1 MRPLYAA
8 TSEGHF
14 VDRTIGKLTD
24 LEKGTQV
31 ANAVATGIEYLVLA
45 AVFVVPILMLLG
57 GLRSRKAVNIL
68 GGVAATAGVVWYRS
82 IGDWDQRQNSILDKW
97 QIPVGDWVE
106 QITVW
111 VDLNMKET
119 LDVIKWPFHTM
130 LKIVVDDWLLGLS
143 WLTVCVAV
151 LIAGWAFRG
160 LKVGIG
166 SFLGLTICGLLGE
179 EYWKETARTIGFIAV
194 AVILC
199 VMIGIPV
206 GVACGRMDGVWRVVR
221 PILDAMQVVHSFVYM
236 LPFVFF
242 FGVGF
247 VSATMVT
254 MVFALPPLIRLTNLG
269 IRQVPE
275 DVVEAAR
282 AYGASERRVL
292 TDVQLPLARA
302 ALMTGINQTLLL
314 AISML
319 GIAAIMGAG
328 GLGRLL
334 YRAIANQDIALAGSG
349 GLAFF
354 IVAVVLDRLTQP
366 DDADRGGLFSR
377 ISGAWKNTRTP
388 ELLLQ
393 KAEEPADLGTDTND
407 GGLVAAMYEPLGNRE
422 RTAVGGAALG
432 SIIALVGIFLPWNSG
447 AGHISA
453 YARYADESL
462 TNQSFNGLAASG
474 GSWFGVIIL
483 LFVIALAASLYASV
497 FTPGQ
502 KSRWLG
508 PDGATIFSVAAL
520 VVAICAILADPPI
533 AASEFSR
540 SSGVYVTLIGC
551 ILMAA
556 SSVLWVWNAPMGARR
571 PLASGIRW
579 GRLFGV
585 AFSGLLIVI
594 AGYSGWTFDT
604 RADSVIGPELQVQL
618 DDIVMQAEAAEASGD
633 LALAGSLA
641 AEFTALIAYAQRTG
655 DVIHDGFNDEGA
667 GLGWV
672 ALAIGLL
679 TLLVAVPAS
688 GLISTD
694 ERFLYQWCSI
704 VCGLGLGLLVLGI
717 AWVATIA
724 RVAETNLVSG
734 VGALFMM
741 IAGVTSAASV
751 RGTLS
756 EFDRKQVYTEI
767 SS

>member
-1 MRPLYAA
+1 MNLYAKS
-8 TSEGHF
+8 TGHF
-14 VDRTIGKLTD
+14 VDRAVGKVTD
-24 LEKGTQV
+24 LETGDKV
-31 ANAVATGIEYLVLA
+31 ADAVASALEFVALIGVFAIPILFLLGSARRRRIAA
-45 AVFVVPILMLLG
+45 AVGGGAALLG
-57 GLRSRKAVNIL
+57 VL
-68 GGVAATAGVVWYRS
+68 WYRS
-82 IGDWDQRQNSILDKW
+82 IGDWDQRQNTVLDKW

-119 LDVIKWPFHTM
+119 LAVIKWPFQTM
-130 LKIVVDDWLLGLS
+130 LEVVVDDWLLGLS
-143 WLTVCVAV
+143 WMTVCLAA

-160 LKVGIG
+160 LQVGIG

-199 VMIGIPV
+199 VIIGIPT

-221 PILDAMQVVHSFVYM
+221 PLLDAMQVVHSFVYM

-334 YRAIANQDIALAGSG
+334 YRSIANQDIALAGSG

-366 DDADRGGLFSR
+366 DDSDKAGLFSR
-377 ISGAWKNTRTP
+377 ITAAWKNTRTP
-388 ELLLQ
+388 EELLPANTEEVSASSKSEQ
-393 KAEEPADLGTDTND
+393 AAEEAQFEPVRNKERLAMLGASA
-407 GGLVAAMYEPLGNRE
+407 GAVIAAIGLL
-422 RTAVGGAALG
+422 
-432 SIIALVGIFLPWNSG
+432 LPWNSG
-447 AGHISA
+447 TGHVSA
-453 YARYADESL
+453 YGRFADNDL
-462 TNQSFNGLAASG
+462 AGQSFNGLAASG
-474 GSWFGVIIL
+474 GSWFGIIIL
-483 LFVIALAASLYASV
+483 LCVLAVGGALYSTAWFA
-497 FTPGQ
+497 GQ
-502 KSRWLG
+502 RNRWLG
-508 PDGATIFSVAAL
+508 PDGATIFSVAGVVTAL
-520 VVAICAILADPPI
+520 SATLANAPDS
-533 AASEFSR
+533 ASGFQR
-540 SSGVYVTLIGC
+540 SSGVYVALVGCLI
-551 ILMAA
+551 MAA
-556 SSVLWVWNAPMGARR
+556 ASVTWVWNAPMGARR
-571 PLASGIRW
+571 PLSSGVNW
-579 GRLFGV
+579 GRMFG
-585 AFSGLLIVI
+585 ASFALLLIVMS
-594 AGYSGWTFDT
+594 GFSGWTFDT
-604 RADSVIGPELQVQL
+604 RADSVIGPELQIEL
-618 DDIVMQAEAAEASGD
+618 DAITEQSRIAEEAGD
-633 LALAGSLA
+633 LAKVGSLA
-641 AEFTALIAYAQRTG
+641 AEFTALISYAQRTG
-655 DVIHDGFNDEGA
+655 DVIYDGYTDEGA
-667 GLGWV
+667 GLGWL
-672 ALAIGLL
+672 ALFLGLL
-679 TLLVAVPAS
+679 ALLVAIPAS
-688 GLISTD
+688 GFFSQEEL
-694 ERFLYQWCSI
+694 FLYKWCSV
-704 VCGLGLGLLVLGI
+704 VCGLGLGLLLISV
-717 AWVATIA
+717 AWIGSIS

-734 VGALFMM
+734 VGAVFLLF
-741 IAGVTSAASV
+741 AGVTTAASA

-756 EFDRKQVYTEI
+756 EFDRKQVYT
-767 SS
+767 

>member
-1 MRPLYAA
+1 MKPLYAA

-14 VDRTIGKLTD
+14 VDRTVGKLTD

-31 ANAVATGIEYLVLA
+31 VDAVASGIEYLVLA

-57 GLRSRKAVNIL
+57 GLRSRKAASIL
-68 GGVAATAGVVWYRS
+68 GGVAAMAGVVWYRS

-119 LDVIKWPFHTM
+119 LDVIKWPFYTM
-130 LKIVVDDWLLGLS
+130 LKVVVDEWLLGLS
-143 WLTVCVAV
+143 WLTVCLAV

-179 EYWKETARTIGFIAV
+179 EYWKETARTLGFIAV

-206 GVACGRMDGVWRVVR
+206 GVACGRVDGVWRIVR

-366 DDADRGGLFSR
+366 DDADRGGLFGR
-377 ISGAWKNTRTP
+377 ISSAWKNTKTP

-393 KAEEPADLGTDTND
+393 KAEEPADPGSDTND
-407 GGLVAAMYEPLGNRE
+407 GDLVVAMYEPLGNRE

-432 SIIALVGIFLPWNSG
+432 SVIALVGIFLPWNSG

-474 GSWFGVIIL
+474 GSWFGVMIL

-520 VVAICAILADPPI
+520 VTAICAILADAPSV
-533 AASEFSR
+533 ASEFSR

-551 ILMAA
+551 MLMAA
-556 SSVLWVWNAPMGARR
+556 ASVLWVWNAPMAARR

-585 AFSGLLIVI
+585 AVSGLLIVI

-618 DDIVMQAEAAEASGD
+618 DDIVMQAEAAEAAGD
-633 LALAGSLA
+633 LQLAGSLA

-655 DVIHDGFNDEGA
+655 DVIHDGFEDEGA

-672 ALAIGLL
+672 ALAIGFV

-688 GLISTD
+688 GLISRD
-694 ERFLYQWCSI
+694 EKFLYQWCSI
-704 VCGLGLGLLVLGI
+704 VCGLGLGVLVLGI
-717 AWVATIA
+717 AWVGTIA

-734 VGALFMM
+734 VGALFIMF
-741 IAGVTSAASV
+741 AGVTSAGSV

-756 EFDRKQVYTEI
+756 EFDRKQVYEEV

>member
-1 MRPLYAA
+1 MMNLFAES
-8 TSEGHF
+8 TGHF
-14 VDRTIGKLTD
+14 VDRAVGKVTD
-24 LEKGTQV
+24 LETGDQI
-31 ANAVATGIEYLVLA
+31 ASAVASAVEFLVLI
-45 AVFVVPILMLLG
+45 AVFAIPVLVLLG
-57 GLRSRKAVNIL
+57 SARRRRVVTAVGGAAGLLAVI
-68 GGVAATAGVVWYRS
+68 WYRS
-82 IGDWDQRQNSILDKW
+82 TGDWDQRQNTILDKW

-119 LDVIKWPFHTM
+119 LAVIKWPFQTM
-130 LKIVVDDWLLGLS
+130 LEVVVDDWLLGLS
-143 WLTVCVAV
+143 WMTVCLAA

-160 LKVGIG
+160 LQVGVG
-166 SFLGLTICGLLGE
+166 SFLGLTICGLLGD

-199 VMIGIPV
+199 VIIGIPT
-206 GVACGRMDGVWRVVR
+206 GVACGRIDGVWRVVR
-221 PILDAMQVVHSFVYM
+221 PLLDAMQVVHSFVYM

-334 YRAIANQDIALAGSG
+334 YRSIANQDIALAGSG

-366 DDADRGGLFSR
+366 DESDRAGLFSR
-377 ISGAWKNTRTP
+377 LTAAWKNTRTP
-388 ELLLQ
+388 EALLPVVGE
-393 KAEEPADLGTDTND
+393 AAPPETVVEDEPE
-407 GGLVAAMYEPLGNRE
+407 VAKFEPVHGRE
-422 RTAVGGAALG
+422 RLAMFGAGIGSVVAVLG
-432 SIIALVGIFLPWNSG
+432 ILLPWNSNS
-447 AGHISA
+447 GHLSA
-453 YARYADESL
+453 YGRFVDNDL
-462 TNQSFNGLAASG
+462 VGQSFNGLSASG
-474 GSWFGVIIL
+474 GSWFGIVIVLCVITVGASIYSTA
-483 LFVIALAASLYASV
+483 LFA
-497 FTPGQ
+497 GQ
-502 KSRWLG
+502 RNRWLG
-508 PDGATIFSVAAL
+508 PDGATAFSLAAAVTAL
-520 VVAICAILADPPI
+520 CALLANAPDT
-533 AASEFSR
+533 ATGFQR
-540 SSGVYVTLIGC
+540 SSGVYITLIGC
-551 ILMAA
+551 LIMAG
-556 SSVLWVWNAPMGARR
+556 SSISWVWSAPMGARR
-571 PLASGIRW
+571 PLASGVNW
-579 GRLFGV
+579 GRMFG
-585 AFSGLLIVI
+585 ASFALLLIVM

-604 RADSVIGPELQVQL
+604 RAGSVIGPELQLEL
-618 DDIVMQAEAAEASGD
+618 DAIQELSKAAEDAGD
-633 LALAGSLA
+633 LAKAGSLA
-641 AEFTALIAYAQRTG
+641 AEYTALIAYAQRTG
-655 DVIHDGFNDEGA
+655 DVIYDGYTDQGA

-672 ALAIGLL
+672 ALFLGLL
-679 TLLVAVPAS
+679 GLAVAVPAS
-688 GLISTD
+688 GFFSQD
-694 ERFLYQWCSI
+694 EVFLYKWCSI
-704 VCGLGLGLLVLGI
+704 VCGLGLGLLLLGI
-717 AWVATIA
+717 AWVASIS

-734 VGALFMM
+734 VGVLFLLF
-741 IAGVTSAASV
+741 AGVTTAASA

-756 EFDRKQVYTEI
+756 EFDRKQIY
-767 SS
+767 S

>member
-1 MRPLYAA
+1 MNLYAES
-8 TSEGHF
+8 TGHF
-14 VDRTIGKLTD
+14 VDRAVGKVTD
-24 LEKGTQV
+24 LETGDKV
-31 ANAVATGIEYLVLA
+31 ADAVASAIEFV
-45 AVFVVPILMLLG
+45 AVIGVFAVPILILLG
-57 GLRSRKAVNIL
+57 SARRRRIVTAV
-68 GGVAATAGVVWYRS
+68 GGAAGFVGVLWYRS
-82 IGDWDQRQNSILDKW
+82 IGDWDQRQNTVLDRW

-119 LDVIKWPFHTM
+119 LDVIKWPFQTM
-130 LKIVVDDWLLGLS
+130 LGVVVDDWLLGLS
-143 WLTVCVAV
+143 WMTVCLAA

-160 LKVGIG
+160 LQVGIG
-166 SFLGLTICGLLGE
+166 SFLGLTVCGLLGE

-199 VMIGIPV
+199 VIIGIPT

-221 PILDAMQVVHSFVYM
+221 PVLDAMQVVHSFVYM

-366 DDADRGGLFSR
+366 DDADRAGLFSR
-377 ISGAWKNTRTP
+377 VAGAWKNTRTP
-388 ELLLQ
+388 EALLPDSGPATPVAAP
-393 KAEEPADLGTDTND
+393 AEGPEDAKFEPIGSRERFAMLGAGT
-407 GGLVAAMYEPLGNRE
+407 GGLL
-422 RTAVGGAALG
+422 AL
-432 SIIALVGIFLPWNSG
+432 IGIFLPWNSET
-447 AGHISA
+447 GHISA
-453 YARYADESL
+453 YGRYMDNDLAG
-462 TNQSFNGLAASG
+462 QSFNGLSASG
-474 GSWFGVIIL
+474 GSWFGIMIL
-483 LFVIALAASLYASV
+483 LSILAVGGALYSTALFA
-497 FTPGQ
+497 GQ
-502 KSRWLG
+502 RNRWLG
-508 PDGATIFSVAAL
+508 PDGAAVYSIAAAVTAL
-520 VVAICAILADPPI
+520 CAILANAPDG
-533 AASEFSR
+533 ASAFQR
-540 SSGVYVTLIGC
+540 SYGVYMTLVGC
-551 ILMAA
+551 LLMAA
-556 SSVLWVWNAPMGARR
+556 GAVTWVWNAPMGARR
-571 PLASGIRW
+571 PLSSGVNWARMFGAS
-579 GRLFGV
+579 F
-585 AFSGLLIVI
+585 ALLLVVM

-604 RADSVIGPELQVQL
+604 RADSVIGPELQQEL
-618 DDIVMQAEAAEASGD
+618 DAIEYQSQVAEDEGD
-633 LALAGSLA
+633 LAKVGALA
-641 AEFTALIAYAQRTG
+641 AEYTALISYAQRTG
-655 DVIHDGFNDEGA
+655 DVIYDGYTDEGA

-672 ALAIGLL
+672 ALVLG
-679 TLLVAVPAS
+679 LVALAVALPAAGFLS
-688 GLISTD
+688 QD
-694 ERFLYQWCSI
+694 ELFLYKWCSI
-704 VCGLGLGLLVLGI
+704 VCGLGLGLFLLSV
-717 AWVATIA
+717 AWIGSIS

-734 VGALFMM
+734 VGALFLLF
-741 IAGVTSAASV
+741 AGVTVAGSA

-756 EFDRKQVYTEI
+756 EFDRKQVYT
-767 SS
+767 

>member
-1 MRPLYAA
+1 MMNLFAES
-8 TSEGHF
+8 TGHF
-14 VDRTIGKLTD
+14 VDRAVGKVTD
-24 LEKGTQV
+24 LETGDQI
-31 ANAVATGIEYLVLA
+31 ASAVASAVEFLVLI
-45 AVFVVPILMLLG
+45 AVFAIPVLVLLG
-57 GLRSRKAVNIL
+57 SARRRRVVTAVGGAAGLLAVI
-68 GGVAATAGVVWYRS
+68 WYRS
-82 IGDWDQRQNSILDKW
+82 TGDWDQRQNTILDKW

-119 LDVIKWPFHTM
+119 LAVIKWPFQTM
-130 LKIVVDDWLLGLS
+130 LEVVVDDWLLGLS
-143 WLTVCVAV
+143 WMTVCLAA

-160 LKVGIG
+160 LQVGVG
-166 SFLGLTICGLLGE
+166 SFLGLTICGLLGD

-199 VMIGIPV
+199 VIIGIPT
-206 GVACGRMDGVWRVVR
+206 GVACGRIDGVWRVVR
-221 PILDAMQVVHSFVYM
+221 PLLDAMQVVHSFVYM

-334 YRAIANQDIALAGSG
+334 YRSIANQDIALAGSG

-366 DDADRGGLFSR
+366 DESDRAGLFSR
-377 ISGAWKNTRTP
+377 MTAAWKNTRTP
-388 ELLLQ
+388 EALLPVVGE
-393 KAEEPADLGTDTND
+393 AAPPETVVDDEPE
-407 GGLVAAMYEPLGNRE
+407 VAKFEPVHGRE
-422 RTAVGGAALG
+422 RLAMFGAGIGSAVAVLG
-432 SIIALVGIFLPWNSG
+432 ILLPWNSNS
-447 AGHISA
+447 GHLSA
-453 YARYADESL
+453 YGRFVDNDL
-462 TNQSFNGLAASG
+462 VGQSFNGLSASG
-474 GSWFGVIIL
+474 GSWFGIVIVLCVITVGASIYSTA
-483 LFVIALAASLYASV
+483 LFA
-497 FTPGQ
+497 GQ
-502 KSRWLG
+502 RNRWLG
-508 PDGATIFSVAAL
+508 PDGATAFSLAAAVTAL
-520 VVAICAILADPPI
+520 CALLANAPDT
-533 AASEFSR
+533 ATGFQR
-540 SSGVYVTLIGC
+540 SSGVYITLIGC
-551 ILMAA
+551 LIMAG
-556 SSVLWVWNAPMGARR
+556 SSISWVWSAPMGARR
-571 PLASGIRW
+571 PLASGVNW
-579 GRLFGV
+579 GRMFG
-585 AFSGLLIVI
+585 ASFALLLIVM

-604 RADSVIGPELQVQL
+604 RAGSVIGPELQLEL
-618 DDIVMQAEAAEASGD
+618 DAIQELSKAAEDAGD
-633 LALAGSLA
+633 LAKAGSLA
-641 AEFTALIAYAQRTG
+641 AEYTALIAYAQRTG
-655 DVIHDGFNDEGA
+655 DVIYDGYTDQGA

-672 ALAIGLL
+672 ALFLGLL
-679 TLLVAVPAS
+679 GLAVAVPAS
-688 GLISTD
+688 GFFSQD
-694 ERFLYQWCSI
+694 EVFLYKWCSI
-704 VCGLGLGLLVLGI
+704 VCGLGLGLLLLGI
-717 AWVATIA
+717 AWVASIS

-734 VGALFMM
+734 VGVLFLLF
-741 IAGVTSAASV
+741 AGVTTAASA

-756 EFDRKQVYTEI
+756 EFDRKQIY
-767 SS
+767 S

>member
-1 MRPLYAA
+1 MMNLFAES
-8 TSEGHF
+8 TGHF
-14 VDRTIGKLTD
+14 VDRAVGKVTD
-24 LEKGTQV
+24 LETGDQI
-31 ANAVATGIEYLVLA
+31 ASAVASAVEFLVLI
-45 AVFVVPILMLLG
+45 AVFAIPVLVLLG
-57 GLRSRKAVNIL
+57 SARRRRVVTAVGGAAGLLAVI
-68 GGVAATAGVVWYRS
+68 WYRS
-82 IGDWDQRQNSILDKW
+82 TGDWDQRQNTILDKW

-119 LDVIKWPFHTM
+119 LAVIKWPFQTM
-130 LKIVVDDWLLGLS
+130 LEVVVDDWLLGLS
-143 WLTVCVAV
+143 WMTVCLAA

-160 LKVGIG
+160 LQVGVG
-166 SFLGLTICGLLGE
+166 SFLGLTICGLLGD

-199 VMIGIPV
+199 VIIGIPT
-206 GVACGRMDGVWRVVR
+206 GVACGRIDGVWRVVR
-221 PILDAMQVVHSFVYM
+221 PLLDAMQVVHSFVYM

-334 YRAIANQDIALAGSG
+334 YRSIANQDIALAGSG

-366 DDADRGGLFSR
+366 DESDRAGLFSR
-377 ISGAWKNTRTP
+377 MTAAWKNTRTP
-388 ELLLQ
+388 EALLPVVGE
-393 KAEEPADLGTDTND
+393 AAPPETVVEDEPE
-407 GGLVAAMYEPLGNRE
+407 VAKFEPVHGRE
-422 RTAVGGAALG
+422 RLAMFGAGIGSAVAVLG
-432 SIIALVGIFLPWNSG
+432 ILLPWNSNS
-447 AGHISA
+447 GHLSA
-453 YARYADESL
+453 YGRFVDNDL
-462 TNQSFNGLAASG
+462 VGQSFNGLSASG
-474 GSWFGVIIL
+474 GSWFGIVIVLCVITVGASIYSTA
-483 LFVIALAASLYASV
+483 LFA
-497 FTPGQ
+497 GQ
-502 KSRWLG
+502 RNRWLG
-508 PDGATIFSVAAL
+508 PDGATAFSLAAAVTAL
-520 VVAICAILADPPI
+520 CALLANAPDT
-533 AASEFSR
+533 ATGFQR
-540 SSGVYVTLIGC
+540 SSGVYITLIGC
-551 ILMAA
+551 LIMAG
-556 SSVLWVWNAPMGARR
+556 SSISWVWSAPMGARR
-571 PLASGIRW
+571 PLASGVNW
-579 GRLFGV
+579 GRMFG
-585 AFSGLLIVI
+585 ASFALLLIVM

-604 RADSVIGPELQVQL
+604 RAGSVIGPELQLEL
-618 DDIVMQAEAAEASGD
+618 DAIQELSKAAEDAGD
-633 LALAGSLA
+633 LAKAGSLA
-641 AEFTALIAYAQRTG
+641 AEYTALIAYAQRTG
-655 DVIHDGFNDEGA
+655 DVIYDGYTDQGA

-672 ALAIGLL
+672 ALFLGLL
-679 TLLVAVPAS
+679 GLAVAVPAS
-688 GLISTD
+688 GFFSQD
-694 ERFLYQWCSI
+694 EVFLYKWCSI
-704 VCGLGLGLLVLGI
+704 VCGLGLGLLLLGI
-717 AWVATIA
+717 AWVASIS

-734 VGALFMM
+734 VGVLFLLF
-741 IAGVTSAASV
+741 AGVTTAASA

-756 EFDRKQVYTEI
+756 EFDRKQIY
-767 SS
+767 S

>member
-1 MRPLYAA
+1 MNVYADS
-8 TSEGHF
+8 TGHF
-14 VDRTIGKLTD
+14 VDRAVGKVTD
-24 LEKGTQV
+24 LETGDKV
-31 ANAVATGIEYLVLA
+31 ADAVASAVEFVALIGIFA
-45 AVFVVPILMLLG
+45 IPILFLLG
-57 GLRSRKAVNIL
+57 SARRRRVASAIGGAAALL
-68 GGVAATAGVVWYRS
+68 GVLWYRS
-82 IGDWDQRQNSILDKW
+82 IGDWDQRQNTVLDKW

-119 LDVIKWPFHTM
+119 LAVIKWPFQTM
-130 LKIVVDDWLLGLS
+130 LEVVVDDWLLGLS
-143 WLTVCVAV
+143 WMTVCLAA

-160 LKVGIG
+160 LQVGIG

-199 VMIGIPV
+199 VIIGIPT

-221 PILDAMQVVHSFVYM
+221 PLLDAMQVVHSFVYM

-334 YRAIANQDIALAGSG
+334 YRSIANQDIALAGSG

-366 DDADRGGLFSR
+366 DDSDKAGLFSR
-377 ISGAWKNTRTP
+377 ITAAWKNTRTP
-388 ELLLQ
+388 EALLPANTEEVSDSSKSDLA
-393 KAEEPADLGTDTND
+393 AEDAR
-407 GGLVAAMYEPLGNRE
+407 YEPVSNKERLAMLG
-422 RTAVGGAALG
+422 ACAGAL
-432 SIIALVGIFLPWNSG
+432 IAAIGLLLPWNRG
-447 AGHISA
+447 TGHVSA
-453 YARYADESL
+453 YGCFADNDL
-462 TNQSFNGLAASG
+462 AGQSFNGLAASG
-474 GSWFGVIIL
+474 GSWFGIIIL
-483 LFVIALAASLYASV
+483 LCVLAVAAALYSTAWFA
-497 FTPGQ
+497 GQ
-502 KSRWLG
+502 RNRWLG
-508 PDGATIFSVAAL
+508 PDGATIFSVAA
-520 VVAICAILADPPI
+520 VVTALSATLANAPDS
-533 AASEFSR
+533 ASGFQR
-540 SSGVYVTLIGC
+540 SSGVYISLVGCLI
-551 ILMAA
+551 MAA
-556 SSVLWVWNAPMGARR
+556 ASLIWVWNAPMGARR
-571 PLASGIRW
+571 PLASGVNW
-579 GRLFGV
+579 GRMFG
-585 AFSGLLIVI
+585 ASFALLLIVM

-604 RADSVIGPELQVQL
+604 RADSVIGPELQIEL
-618 DDIVMQAEAAEASGD
+618 DAITEQSRIAEEAGD
-633 LALAGSLA
+633 LAKVGSLA
-641 AEFTALIAYAQRTG
+641 AEFTALISYAQRTG
-655 DVIHDGFNDEGA
+655 DVIYDGYTDEGA
-667 GLGWV
+667 GLGWL
-672 ALAIGLL
+672 ALVLGLL
-679 TLLVAVPAS
+679 TLVLAVPAS
-688 GLISTD
+688 GFFSQEEL
-694 ERFLYQWCSI
+694 FLYRWCSV
-704 VCGLGLGLLVLGI
+704 VCGLGLGLLLISVAWI
-717 AWVATIA
+717 ASIS

-734 VGALFMM
+734 VGALFLLF
-741 IAGVTSAASV
+741 AGVTTAASA

-756 EFDRKQVYTEI
+756 EFDRKQVYT
-767 SS
+767 

>member
-1 MRPLYAA
+1 MNLYAES
-8 TSEGHF
+8 TGHF
-14 VDRTIGKLTD
+14 VDRAVGKVTD
-24 LEKGTQV
+24 LETGDKV
-31 ANAVATGIEYLVLA
+31 ADAVASAVEFVALIGVFAIPILFLLGSARRRRIAA
-45 AVFVVPILMLLG
+45 AVGGGAALLG
-57 GLRSRKAVNIL
+57 VL
-68 GGVAATAGVVWYRS
+68 WYRS
-82 IGDWDQRQNSILDKW
+82 IGDWDQRQNTVLDKW

-119 LDVIKWPFHTM
+119 LAVIKWPFQTM
-130 LKIVVDDWLLGLS
+130 LEVVVDDWLLGLS
-143 WLTVCVAV
+143 WMTVCLAA

-160 LKVGIG
+160 LQVGIG

-199 VMIGIPV
+199 VIIGIPT

-221 PILDAMQVVHSFVYM
+221 PLLDAMQVVHSFVYM

-334 YRAIANQDIALAGSG
+334 YRSIANQDIALAGSG

-366 DDADRGGLFSR
+366 DDSDKAGLFSR
-377 ISGAWKNTRTP
+377 ISAAWKNTRTP
-388 ELLLQ
+388 EALLPANTEEVSASSKSEQ
-393 KAEEPADLGTDTND
+393 AAEEAQFEPVRNKERLAMLGASA
-407 GGLVAAMYEPLGNRE
+407 GAVIAAIGLV
-422 RTAVGGAALG
+422 
-432 SIIALVGIFLPWNSG
+432 LPWNSG
-447 AGHISA
+447 TGHVSA
-453 YARYADESL
+453 YGRFADNDL
-462 TNQSFNGLAASG
+462 AGQSFNGLAASG
-474 GSWFGVIIL
+474 GSWFGIIIL
-483 LFVIALAASLYASV
+483 LCVLAVGGALYSTAWFA
-497 FTPGQ
+497 GQ
-502 KSRWLG
+502 RNRWLG
-508 PDGATIFSVAAL
+508 PDGATIFSVAGVVTAL
-520 VVAICAILADPPI
+520 SATLANAPDS
-533 AASEFSR
+533 ASGFQR
-540 SSGVYVTLIGC
+540 SSGVYVALVGCLI
-551 ILMAA
+551 MAA
-556 SSVLWVWNAPMGARR
+556 ASVTWVWNAPMGARR
-571 PLASGIRW
+571 PLSSGVNW
-579 GRLFGV
+579 GRMFG
-585 AFSGLLIVI
+585 ASFALLLIVM
-594 AGYSGWTFDT
+594 AGFSGWTFDT
-604 RADSVIGPELQVQL
+604 RADSVIGPELQIEL
-618 DDIVMQAEAAEASGD
+618 DAITEQSRIAEEAGD
-633 LALAGSLA
+633 LAKVGSLA
-641 AEFTALIAYAQRTG
+641 AEFTALISYAQRTG
-655 DVIHDGFNDEGA
+655 DVIYDGYTDEGA
-667 GLGWV
+667 GLGWL
-672 ALAIGLL
+672 ALFLGLL
-679 TLLVAVPAS
+679 ALLVAIPAS
-688 GLISTD
+688 GFFSQEEL
-694 ERFLYQWCSI
+694 FLYKWCSV
-704 VCGLGLGLLVLGI
+704 VCGLGLGLLLISV
-717 AWVATIA
+717 AWIGSIS

-734 VGALFMM
+734 VGAVFLLF
-741 IAGVTSAASV
+741 AGVTTAASA

-756 EFDRKQVYTEI
+756 EFDRKQVYT
-767 SS
+767 

>member
-1 MRPLYAA
+1 MNLYAES
-8 TSEGHF
+8 TGHF
-14 VDRTIGKLTD
+14 VDRAVGKVTD
-24 LEKGTQV
+24 LETGDKVADAVASAVEFVALIGVFAIPILFLLGSARKRQV
-31 ANAVATGIEYLVLA
+31 AA
-45 AVFVVPILMLLG
+45 AVGGGAALLG
-57 GLRSRKAVNIL
+57 VL
-68 GGVAATAGVVWYRS
+68 WYRS
-82 IGDWDQRQNSILDKW
+82 IEDWDQRQNTVLDKW

-119 LDVIKWPFHTM
+119 LAVIKWPFQTM
-130 LKIVVDDWLLGLS
+130 LEVVVDDWLLGLS
-143 WLTVCVAV
+143 WMTVCLAA

-160 LKVGIG
+160 LQVGIG

-199 VMIGIPV
+199 VIIGIPT

-221 PILDAMQVVHSFVYM
+221 PLLDAMQVVHSFVYM

-334 YRAIANQDIALAGSG
+334 YRSIANQDIALAGSG

-366 DDADRGGLFSR
+366 DDSDKAGLFSR
-377 ISGAWKNTRTP
+377 ITAAWKNTRTP
-388 ELLLQ
+388 EALLPSDTETVSASSKSEQ
-393 KAEEPADLGTDTND
+393 ATEEAQ
-407 GGLVAAMYEPLGNRE
+407 YEPVRNKE
-422 RTAVGGAALG
+422 RLAMLCAGAGAVIAAIGL
-432 SIIALVGIFLPWNSG
+432 FLPWNSG
-447 AGHISA
+447 TGHISA
-453 YARYADESL
+453 YGRFADSDL
-462 TNQSFNGLAASG
+462 AGQSFNGLAASG
-474 GSWFGVIIL
+474 GSWFGIIIL
-483 LFVIALAASLYASV
+483 LCVLAVGGALYSTALFA
-497 FTPGQ
+497 GQ
-502 KSRWLG
+502 RNRWLG
-508 PDGATIFSVAAL
+508 PDGATIFSVAAAVTAL
-520 VVAICAILADPPI
+520 SATLANAPDG
-533 AASEFSR
+533 ASGFQR
-540 SSGVYVTLIGC
+540 SSGVYVALVGC
-551 ILMAA
+551 LVMAA
-556 SSVLWVWNAPMGARR
+556 ASVTWVWNAPMGARR
-571 PLASGIRW
+571 PLSSGVNW
-579 GRLFGV
+579 GRMFG
-585 AFSGLLIVI
+585 ASFALLLIVM
-594 AGYSGWTFDT
+594 AGFSGWTFDT
-604 RADSVIGPELQVQL
+604 RADSVIGPELQIEL
-618 DDIVMQAEAAEASGD
+618 DAITEQSKIAEEAGD
-633 LALAGSLA
+633 LAKVGSLA
-641 AEFTALIAYAQRTG
+641 AEFTALISYAQRTG
-655 DVIHDGFNDEGA
+655 DVIYDGYTDEGA
-667 GLGWV
+667 GLGWL
-672 ALAIGLL
+672 ALFLGLL
-679 TLLVAVPAS
+679 ALLVAIPAS
-688 GLISTD
+688 GFFSQEEL
-694 ERFLYQWCSI
+694 FLYKWCSV
-704 VCGLGLGLLVLGI
+704 VCGLGLGLLLISV
-717 AWVATIA
+717 AWIGSIS

-734 VGALFMM
+734 VGALFLLF
-741 IAGVTSAASV
+741 AGVTTAASA

-756 EFDRKQVYTEI
+756 EFDRKQVYT
-767 SS
+767 

>member
-1 MRPLYAA
+1 MNVYADS
-8 TSEGHF
+8 TGHF
-14 VDRTIGKLTD
+14 VDRAVGKVTD
-24 LEKGTQV
+24 LETGDKV
-31 ANAVATGIEYLVLA
+31 ADAVASAVEFVALIGIFA
-45 AVFVVPILMLLG
+45 IPILFLLG
-57 GLRSRKAVNIL
+57 SARRRRVASAVGGAAALL
-68 GGVAATAGVVWYRS
+68 GVLWYRS
-82 IGDWDQRQNSILDKW
+82 IGDWDQRQNTVLDKW

-119 LDVIKWPFHTM
+119 LAVIKWPFQTM
-130 LKIVVDDWLLGLS
+130 LEVVVDDWLLGLS
-143 WLTVCVAV
+143 WMTVCLAA

-160 LKVGIG
+160 LQVGIG

-199 VMIGIPV
+199 VIIGIPT

-221 PILDAMQVVHSFVYM
+221 PLLDAMQVVHSFVYM

-334 YRAIANQDIALAGSG
+334 YRSIANQDIALAGSG

-366 DDADRGGLFSR
+366 DDSDKAGLFSR
-377 ISGAWKNTRTP
+377 ITAAWKNTRTP
-388 ELLLQ
+388 EALLPANTEEVSDSSKSDQ
-393 KAEEPADLGTDTND
+393 AAEDAR
-407 GGLVAAMYEPLGNRE
+407 YEPVSNKE
-422 RTAVGGAALG
+422 RLAMLCACAGAL
-432 SIIALVGIFLPWNSG
+432 IAAIGLFLPWNSG
-447 AGHISA
+447 TGHVSA
-453 YARYADESL
+453 YGRFADNDL
-462 TNQSFNGLAASG
+462 AGQSFNGLAASG
-474 GSWFGVIIL
+474 GSWFGIIIL
-483 LFVIALAASLYASV
+483 LCVLAVAAALYSTAWFA
-497 FTPGQ
+497 GQ
-502 KSRWLG
+502 RNRWLG
-508 PDGATIFSVAAL
+508 PDGATIFSVAA
-520 VVAICAILADPPI
+520 VVTALSATLANAPDS
-533 AASEFSR
+533 ASGFQR
-540 SSGVYVTLIGC
+540 SSGVYISLVGCLI
-551 ILMAA
+551 MAA
-556 SSVLWVWNAPMGARR
+556 ASVIWVWNAPMGARR
-571 PLASGIRW
+571 PLASGVNW
-579 GRLFGV
+579 GRMFG
-585 AFSGLLIVI
+585 ASFALLLIVM

-604 RADSVIGPELQVQL
+604 RADSVIGPELQIEL
-618 DDIVMQAEAAEASGD
+618 DAITEQSRIAEEAGD
-633 LALAGSLA
+633 LAKVGSLA
-641 AEFTALIAYAQRTG
+641 AEFTALISYAQRTG
-655 DVIHDGFNDEGA
+655 DVIYDGYTDEGA
-667 GLGWV
+667 GLGWL
-672 ALAIGLL
+672 ALVLGLL
-679 TLLVAVPAS
+679 TLVLAVPAS
-688 GLISTD
+688 GFFSQEEL
-694 ERFLYQWCSI
+694 FLYRWCSV
-704 VCGLGLGLLVLGI
+704 VCGLGLGLLLISVAWI
-717 AWVATIA
+717 ASIS

-734 VGALFMM
+734 VGALFLLF
-741 IAGVTSAASV
+741 AGVTAAASA

-756 EFDRKQVYTEI
+756 EFDRKQVYT
-767 SS
+767 

>member
-1 MRPLYAA
+1 MNLYAES
-8 TSEGHF
+8 TGHF
-14 VDRTIGKLTD
+14 VDRAVGKVTD
-24 LEKGTQV
+24 LETGDKV
-31 ANAVATGIEYLVLA
+31 ADAVASAVEFVALIGVFAIPILFLLGSARRRRIAA
-45 AVFVVPILMLLG
+45 AVGGGAALLG
-57 GLRSRKAVNIL
+57 VL
-68 GGVAATAGVVWYRS
+68 WYRS
-82 IGDWDQRQNSILDKW
+82 IGDWDQRQNTVLDKW

-119 LDVIKWPFHTM
+119 LAVIKWPFQTM
-130 LKIVVDDWLLGLS
+130 LEVVVDDWLLGLS
-143 WLTVCVAV
+143 WMTVCLAA

-160 LKVGIG
+160 LQVGIG

-199 VMIGIPV
+199 VIIGIPT

-221 PILDAMQVVHSFVYM
+221 PLLDAMQVVHSFVYM

-334 YRAIANQDIALAGSG
+334 YRSIANQDIALAGSG

-366 DDADRGGLFSR
+366 DDSDKAGLFSR
-377 ISGAWKNTRTP
+377 ITAAWKNTRTP
-388 ELLLQ
+388 EALL
-393 KAEEPADLGTDTND
+393 PADTEKVSASSESDQATEE
-407 GGLVAAMYEPLGNRE
+407 AQYEPVRNKERLAMLGASAG
-422 RTAVGGAALG
+422 AVIAAIGL
-432 SIIALVGIFLPWNSG
+432 FLPWNSET
-447 AGHISA
+447 GHVSA
-453 YARYADESL
+453 YGRFADNDL
-462 TNQSFNGLAASG
+462 AGQSFNGLAASG
-474 GSWFGVIIL
+474 GSWFGIIIL
-483 LFVIALAASLYASV
+483 LCVLAVGGALYSTAWFA
-497 FTPGQ
+497 GQ
-502 KSRWLG
+502 RNRWLG
-508 PDGATIFSVAAL
+508 PDGATIFSVAGVVTAL
-520 VVAICAILADPPI
+520 SATLANAPDS
-533 AASEFSR
+533 ASGFQR
-540 SSGVYVTLIGC
+540 SSGVYVALVGCLI
-551 ILMAA
+551 MAA
-556 SSVLWVWNAPMGARR
+556 ASVTWVWNAPMGARR
-571 PLASGIRW
+571 PLSSGVNW
-579 GRLFGV
+579 GRMFGTSF
-585 AFSGLLIVI
+585 ALLLIVM

-604 RADSVIGPELQVQL
+604 RADSVIGPELQIEL
-618 DDIVMQAEAAEASGD
+618 DAITEQSKIAEEAGD
-633 LALAGSLA
+633 LAKVGSLA
-641 AEFTALIAYAQRTG
+641 AEFTALISYAQRTG
-655 DVIHDGFNDEGA
+655 DVIYDGYTDEGA
-667 GLGWV
+667 GLGWL
-672 ALAIGLL
+672 ALFLGLL
-679 TLLVAVPAS
+679 ALLVAIPAS
-688 GLISTD
+688 GFFSQEEL
-694 ERFLYQWCSI
+694 FLYKWCSV
-704 VCGLGLGLLVLGI
+704 VCGLGLGLLLISVAWI
-717 AWVATIA
+717 ASIS

-734 VGALFMM
+734 VGAVFLLF
-741 IAGVTSAASV
+741 AGVTTAASA

-756 EFDRKQVYTEI
+756 EFDRKQVYT
-767 SS
+767 

>member
-1 MRPLYAA
+1 MNLYAES
-8 TSEGHF
+8 TGHF
-14 VDRTIGKLTD
+14 VDRAVGKVTD
-24 LEKGTQV
+24 LETGDKV
-31 ANAVATGIEYLVLA
+31 ADAVAS
-45 AVFVVPILMLLG
+45 AVEFVALIGVFAVPILFLLG
-57 GLRSRKAVNIL
+57 SARRRRIAAAVGGGAALL
-68 GGVAATAGVVWYRS
+68 GVLWYRS
-82 IGDWDQRQNSILDKW
+82 IGDWDQRQNTVLDKW

-119 LDVIKWPFHTM
+119 LAVIKWPFQTM
-130 LKIVVDDWLLGLS
+130 LEVVVDDWLLGLS
-143 WLTVCVAV
+143 WMTVCLAA

-160 LKVGIG
+160 LQVGIG

-199 VMIGIPV
+199 VIIGIPT

-221 PILDAMQVVHSFVYM
+221 PLLDAMQVVHSFVYM

-334 YRAIANQDIALAGSG
+334 YRSIANQDIALAGSG

-366 DDADRGGLFSR
+366 DDSDKAGLFSR
-377 ISGAWKNTRTP
+377 ITAAWKNTRTP
-388 ELLLQ
+388 EALL
-393 KAEEPADLGTDTND
+393 PADTETVSASSKSDQATEE
-407 GGLVAAMYEPLGNRE
+407 AQYEPVRNKERLAMLGASAG
-422 RTAVGGAALG
+422 AVIAAIGL
-432 SIIALVGIFLPWNSG
+432 FLPWNSG
-447 AGHISA
+447 TGHVSA
-453 YARYADESL
+453 YGRFADNDL
-462 TNQSFNGLAASG
+462 AGQSFNGLAASG
-474 GSWFGVIIL
+474 GSWFGIIIL
-483 LFVIALAASLYASV
+483 LCVLAVGGALYSTAWFA
-497 FTPGQ
+497 GQ
-502 KSRWLG
+502 RNRWLG
-508 PDGATIFSVAAL
+508 PDGATIFSVAGVVTAL
-520 VVAICAILADPPI
+520 SATLANAPDS
-533 AASEFSR
+533 ASGFQR
-540 SSGVYVTLIGC
+540 SSGVYVALVGCLI
-551 ILMAA
+551 MAA
-556 SSVLWVWNAPMGARR
+556 ASVTWVWNAPMGARR
-571 PLASGIRW
+571 PLSSGVNW
-579 GRLFGV
+579 GRMFG
-585 AFSGLLIVI
+585 ASFALLLIVM

-604 RADSVIGPELQVQL
+604 RADSVIGPELQIEL
-618 DDIVMQAEAAEASGD
+618 DAITEQSKIAEEAGD
-633 LALAGSLA
+633 LAKVGSLA
-641 AEFTALIAYAQRTG
+641 AEFTALISYAQRTG
-655 DVIHDGFNDEGA
+655 DVIYDGYTDEGA
-667 GLGWV
+667 GLGWL
-672 ALAIGLL
+672 ALFLGLL
-679 TLLVAVPAS
+679 ALLVAIPAS
-688 GLISTD
+688 GFFSQEEL
-694 ERFLYQWCSI
+694 FLYKWCSV
-704 VCGLGLGLLVLGI
+704 VCGLGLGLLLISV
-717 AWVATIA
+717 AWIGSIS

-734 VGALFMM
+734 VGAVFLLF
-741 IAGVTSAASV
+741 AGVTTAASA

-756 EFDRKQVYTEI
+756 EFDRKQVYT
-767 SS
+767 

>member
-1 MRPLYAA
+1 MNLFAES
-8 TSEGHF
+8 TGHF
-14 VDRTIGKLTD
+14 VDRAVGKVTD
-24 LEKGTQV
+24 LEKGDQV
-31 ANAVATGIEYLVLA
+31 ADAVASAIEFLALIGVFAIPILVLLSSA
-45 AVFVVPILMLLG
+45 RRRRVVTAVG
-57 GLRSRKAVNIL
+57 GGAGLIAVI
-68 GGVAATAGVVWYRS
+68 WYRG
-82 IGDWDQRQNSILDKW
+82 IGDWDQRQNTVLDKW

-119 LDVIKWPFHTM
+119 LAVIKWPFQTM
-130 LKIVVDDWLLGLS
+130 LDVVVDDWLLGLS
-143 WLTVCVAV
+143 WMTICLAA

-160 LKVGIG
+160 LQVGVG

-199 VMIGIPV
+199 VIIGIPT

-221 PILDAMQVVHSFVYM
+221 PLLDAMQVVHSFVYM

-366 DDADRGGLFSR
+366 DESDRAGLFSR
-377 ISGAWKNTRTP
+377 MATAWKNTRTP
-388 ELLLQ
+388 EALLPDSTEGSMA
-393 KAEEPADLGTDTND
+393 KPAVADEPDEAKF
-407 GGLVAAMYEPLGNRE
+407 EPLGSRE
-422 RTAVGGAALG
+422 RLAMAAAGLG
-432 SIIALVGIFLPWNSG
+432 TLIAFLGTLLPWNSG
-447 AGHISA
+447 SGHISA
-453 YARYADESL
+453 YGRFVDNDLGS
-462 TNQSFNGLAASG
+462 QSFNGLSASG
-474 GSWFGVIIL
+474 GSWFGIIIVL
-483 LFVIALAASLYASV
+483 CVVAVGASLYSTAL
-497 FTPGQ
+497 FAGQ
-502 KSRWLG
+502 RNRWLG
-508 PDGATIFSVAAL
+508 PDGATVFSLAAAVTAL
-520 VVAICAILADPPI
+520 CALLANAPDT
-533 AASEFSR
+533 ASGFQR
-540 SSGVYVTLIGC
+540 SSGVYITLVGC
-551 ILMAA
+551 LLMAA
-556 SSVLWVWNAPMGARR
+556 STVVWVWNAPMGARR
-571 PLASGIRW
+571 PLASGVNW
-579 GRLFGV
+579 GRMFG
-585 AFSGLLIVI
+585 ASFALLLIVI

-604 RADSVIGPELQVQL
+604 RADSVIGPELQSQL
-618 DDIVMQAEAAEASGD
+618 DAIEDQSKIAEDAGD
-633 LALAGSLA
+633 LAKVGSLA
-641 AEFTALIAYAQRTG
+641 AEYTALIAYAQRTG
-655 DVIHDGFNDEGA
+655 DIIYDGYSDEGA

-672 ALAIGLL
+672 ALFLGLL
-679 TLLVAVPAS
+679 ALAVAIPAS
-688 GLISTD
+688 GFLSQD
-694 ERFLYQWCSI
+694 ELFLYKWCSI
-704 VCGLGLGLLVLGI
+704 VCGLGLGLLLLSVAWI
-717 AWVATIA
+717 ASIS

-734 VGALFMM
+734 VGAVFLLF
-741 IAGVTSAASV
+741 AGVTTAASA

-756 EFDRKQVYTEI
+756 EFDRKQVYN
-767 SS
+767 

>member
-1 MRPLYAA
+1 MNLYAES
-8 TSEGHF
+8 TGHF
-14 VDRTIGKLTD
+14 VDRAVGKVTD
-24 LEKGTQV
+24 LETGDTV
-31 ANAVATGIEYLVLA
+31 ASAVASAIEFVALIGIFAVPVLILLGSARRRRVVNAVGAAAGLV
-45 AVFVVPILMLLG
+45 AVI
-57 GLRSRKAVNIL
+57 
-68 GGVAATAGVVWYRS
+68 WYRS
-82 IGDWDQRQNSILDKW
+82 IEDWDQRKNTVLDRW

-119 LDVIKWPFHTM
+119 LDVIKWPFQTM
-130 LKIVVDDWLLGLS
+130 LGVVVDDWLLGLS
-143 WLTVCVAV
+143 WMTVCLAA

-160 LKVGIG
+160 LQVGIG

-199 VMIGIPV
+199 VIIGIPT
-206 GVACGRMDGVWRVVR
+206 GVACGRMDGVWRIVR
-221 PILDAMQVVHSFVYM
+221 PVLDAMQVVHSFVYM

-366 DDADRGGLFSR
+366 DDGDRAGLFSR
-377 ISGAWKNTRTP
+377 VAGAWKNTRTP
-388 ELLLQ
+388 EALLPDSSGPRTSL
-393 KAEEPADLGTDTND
+393 AAPEEETEDAKF
-407 GGLVAAMYEPLGNRE
+407 EPISSRE
-422 RTAVGGAALG
+422 RLAMLGAGIGAVVAVIGT
-432 SIIALVGIFLPWNSG
+432 FLPWNSQT
-447 AGHISA
+447 GHISA
-453 YARYADESL
+453 YGRFADNDL
-462 TNQSFNGLAASG
+462 AGQSFNGLSASG
-474 GSWFGVIIL
+474 GSWFGIIIL
-483 LFVIALAASLYASV
+483 LCVLAVGGALYSTALFA
-497 FTPGQ
+497 GQ
-502 KSRWLG
+502 RNRWLG
-508 PDGATIFSVAAL
+508 PDGATVYSLAAAVTAL
-520 VVAICAILADPPI
+520 CAVLANAPDG
-533 AASEFSR
+533 ASTFQR
-540 SSGVYVTLIGC
+540 SAGVYITFVGC
-551 ILMAA
+551 LLMAGG
-556 SSVLWVWNAPMGARR
+556 SVMWVWKAPMGARR
-571 PLASGIRW
+571 PLSSGVNW
-579 GRLFGV
+579 GRMFG
-585 AFSGLLIVI
+585 ATFALLLIVM

-604 RADSVIGPELQVQL
+604 RADSVIGPELQQEL
-618 DDIVMQAEAAEASGD
+618 DIIEYESKVAEDAGD
-633 LALAGSLA
+633 LAKVGALA
-641 AEFTALIAYAQRTG
+641 AEYTALISYAQRTG
-655 DVIHDGFNDEGA
+655 DVIYDGYTDEGA

-672 ALAIGLL
+672 ALILG
-679 TLLVAVPAS
+679 LVALAVAIPAS
-688 GLISTD
+688 GFLSQD
-694 ERFLYQWCSI
+694 ELFLYKWCSI
-704 VCGLGLGLLVLGI
+704 VCGLGLGLLLISV
-717 AWVATIA
+717 AWIGSIS
-724 RVAETNLVSG
+724 RVAEANLVSG
-734 VGALFMM
+734 VGALFLLF
-741 IAGVTSAASV
+741 AGVTVAGSA

-756 EFDRKQVYTEI
+756 EFDRKQVYT
-767 SS
+767 

>member
-1 MRPLYAA
+1 MNLYAES
-8 TSEGHF
+8 TGHF
-14 VDRTIGKLTD
+14 VDRAVGKVTD
-24 LEKGTQV
+24 LETGDKV
-31 ANAVATGIEYLVLA
+31 ADAVASAVEFVALIGVFAIPILFLLGSARRRRIAA
-45 AVFVVPILMLLG
+45 AVGGGAALLG
-57 GLRSRKAVNIL
+57 VL
-68 GGVAATAGVVWYRS
+68 WYRS
-82 IGDWDQRQNSILDKW
+82 IGDWDQRQNTVLDKW

-119 LDVIKWPFHTM
+119 LAVIKWPFQTM
-130 LKIVVDDWLLGLS
+130 LEVVVDDWLLGLS
-143 WLTVCVAV
+143 WMTVCLAA

-160 LKVGIG
+160 LQVGIG

-199 VMIGIPV
+199 VIIGIPT

-221 PILDAMQVVHSFVYM
+221 PLLDAMQVVHSFVYM

-334 YRAIANQDIALAGSG
+334 YRSIANQDIALAGSG

-366 DDADRGGLFSR
+366 DDSDKAGLFSR
-377 ISGAWKNTRTP
+377 ITAAWKNTRTP
-388 ELLLQ
+388 EALLPANTEEVSASSKSEQ
-393 KAEEPADLGTDTND
+393 AAEEAQFEPVRNKERLAMLGASA
-407 GGLVAAMYEPLGNRE
+407 GAVIAAIGLV
-422 RTAVGGAALG
+422 
-432 SIIALVGIFLPWNSG
+432 LPWNSG
-447 AGHISA
+447 TGHVSA
-453 YARYADESL
+453 YGRFADNDL
-462 TNQSFNGLAASG
+462 AGQSFNGLAASG
-474 GSWFGVIIL
+474 GSWFGIIIL
-483 LFVIALAASLYASV
+483 LCVLAVGGALYSTAWFA
-497 FTPGQ
+497 GQ
-502 KSRWLG
+502 RNRWLG
-508 PDGATIFSVAAL
+508 PDGATIFSVAGVVTAL
-520 VVAICAILADPPI
+520 SATLANAPDS
-533 AASEFSR
+533 ASGFQR
-540 SSGVYVTLIGC
+540 SSGVYVALVGCLI
-551 ILMAA
+551 MAA
-556 SSVLWVWNAPMGARR
+556 ASVTWVWNAPMGARR
-571 PLASGIRW
+571 PLSSGVNW
-579 GRLFGV
+579 GRMFG
-585 AFSGLLIVI
+585 ASFALLLIVM
-594 AGYSGWTFDT
+594 AGFSGWTFDT
-604 RADSVIGPELQVQL
+604 RADSVIGPELQIEL
-618 DDIVMQAEAAEASGD
+618 DAITEQSRIAEEAGD
-633 LALAGSLA
+633 LAKVGSLA
-641 AEFTALIAYAQRTG
+641 AEFTALISYAQRTG
-655 DVIHDGFNDEGA
+655 DVIYDGYTDEGA
-667 GLGWV
+667 GLGWL
-672 ALAIGLL
+672 ALFLGLL
-679 TLLVAVPAS
+679 ALLVAIPAS
-688 GLISTD
+688 GFFSQEEL
-694 ERFLYQWCSI
+694 FLYKWCSV
-704 VCGLGLGLLVLGI
+704 VCGLGLGLLLISV
-717 AWVATIA
+717 AWIGSIS

-734 VGALFMM
+734 VGAVFLLF
-741 IAGVTSAASV
+741 AGVTTAASA

-756 EFDRKQVYTEI
+756 EFDRKQVYT
-767 SS
+767 

>member
-1 MRPLYAA
+1 MNLYAES
-8 TSEGHF
+8 TGHF
-14 VDRTIGKLTD
+14 VDRAVGKVTD
-24 LEKGTQV
+24 LETGDKV
-31 ANAVATGIEYLVLA
+31 ADAVASAVEFVALIGVFAIPILFLLGSARKRQAAA
-45 AVFVVPILMLLG
+45 AVGGGAALLG
-57 GLRSRKAVNIL
+57 VL
-68 GGVAATAGVVWYRS
+68 WYRS
-82 IGDWDQRQNSILDKW
+82 IGDWDQRQNTVLDKW

-119 LDVIKWPFHTM
+119 LAVIKWPFQTM
-130 LKIVVDDWLLGLS
+130 LEVVVDDWLLGLS
-143 WLTVCVAV
+143 WMTVCLAA

-160 LKVGIG
+160 LQVGIG

-199 VMIGIPV
+199 VIIGIPT

-221 PILDAMQVVHSFVYM
+221 PLLDAMQVVHSFVYM

-334 YRAIANQDIALAGSG
+334 YRSIANQDIALAGSG

-366 DDADRGGLFSR
+366 DDSDKAGLFSR
-377 ISGAWKNTRTP
+377 ITAAWKNTRTP
-388 ELLLQ
+388 EALL
-393 KAEEPADLGTDTND
+393 PADTETVSASSKSDQATEE
-407 GGLVAAMYEPLGNRE
+407 AQYEPVRNKERLAMLGASAG
-422 RTAVGGAALG
+422 AVIAAIGL
-432 SIIALVGIFLPWNSG
+432 FLPWNSG
-447 AGHISA
+447 TGHVSA
-453 YARYADESL
+453 YGRFADNDL
-462 TNQSFNGLAASG
+462 AGQSFNGLAASG
-474 GSWFGVIIL
+474 GSWFGIIIL
-483 LFVIALAASLYASV
+483 LCVLAVGGALYSTAWFA
-497 FTPGQ
+497 GQ
-502 KSRWLG
+502 RNRWLG
-508 PDGATIFSVAAL
+508 PDGATIFSVAGVVTAL
-520 VVAICAILADPPI
+520 SATLANAPDS
-533 AASEFSR
+533 ASGFQR
-540 SSGVYVTLIGC
+540 SSGVYVALVGCLI
-551 ILMAA
+551 MAA
-556 SSVLWVWNAPMGARR
+556 ASVTWVWNAPMGARR
-571 PLASGIRW
+571 PLSSGVNW
-579 GRLFGV
+579 GRMFG
-585 AFSGLLIVI
+585 ASFALLLIVM

-604 RADSVIGPELQVQL
+604 RADSVIGPELQIEL
-618 DDIVMQAEAAEASGD
+618 DAITEQSKIAEEAGD
-633 LALAGSLA
+633 LAKVGSLA
-641 AEFTALIAYAQRTG
+641 AEFTALISYAQRTG
-655 DVIHDGFNDEGA
+655 DVIYDGYTDEGA
-667 GLGWV
+667 GLGWL
-672 ALAIGLL
+672 ALFLGLL
-679 TLLVAVPAS
+679 ALLVAIPAS
-688 GLISTD
+688 GFFSQEEL
-694 ERFLYQWCSI
+694 FLYKWCSV
-704 VCGLGLGLLVLGI
+704 VCGLGLGLLLISV
-717 AWVATIA
+717 AWIGSIS

-734 VGALFMM
+734 VGAVFLLF
-741 IAGVTSAASV
+741 AGVTTAASA

-756 EFDRKQVYTEI
+756 EFDRKQVYT
-767 SS
+767 

>member
-1 MRPLYAA
+1 MNVYADS
-8 TSEGHF
+8 TGHF
-14 VDRTIGKLTD
+14 VDRAVGKVTD
-24 LEKGTQV
+24 LETGDKV
-31 ANAVATGIEYLVLA
+31 ADAVASAVEFVALIGIFA
-45 AVFVVPILMLLG
+45 IPILFLLG
-57 GLRSRKAVNIL
+57 SARRRRVASAIGGAAALL
-68 GGVAATAGVVWYRS
+68 GVLWYRS
-82 IGDWDQRQNSILDKW
+82 IGDWDQRQNTVLDKW

-119 LDVIKWPFHTM
+119 LAVIKWPFQTM
-130 LKIVVDDWLLGLS
+130 LEVVVDDWLLGLS
-143 WLTVCVAV
+143 WMTVCLAA

-160 LKVGIG
+160 LQVGIG

-199 VMIGIPV
+199 VIIGIPT

-221 PILDAMQVVHSFVYM
+221 PLLDAMQVVHSFVYM

-334 YRAIANQDIALAGSG
+334 YRSIANQDIALAGSG

-366 DDADRGGLFSR
+366 DDSDKAGLFSR
-377 ISGAWKNTRTP
+377 ITAAWKNTRTP
-388 ELLLQ
+388 EALLPANTEEVSDSSKSDQ
-393 KAEEPADLGTDTND
+393 AAEDAR
-407 GGLVAAMYEPLGNRE
+407 YEPVSSKE
-422 RTAVGGAALG
+422 RLAMLCACAGAL
-432 SIIALVGIFLPWNSG
+432 IAAIGLFLPWNSG
-447 AGHISA
+447 TGHVSA
-453 YARYADESL
+453 YGRFADNDL
-462 TNQSFNGLAASG
+462 AGQSFNGLAASG
-474 GSWFGVIIL
+474 GSWFGIIIL
-483 LFVIALAASLYASV
+483 LCVLAVAAALYSTAWFA
-497 FTPGQ
+497 GQ
-502 KSRWLG
+502 RNRWLG
-508 PDGATIFSVAAL
+508 PDGATIFSVAA
-520 VVAICAILADPPI
+520 VVTALSATLANAPDS
-533 AASEFSR
+533 ASGFQR
-540 SSGVYVTLIGC
+540 SSGVYISLVGCLI
-551 ILMAA
+551 MAA
-556 SSVLWVWNAPMGARR
+556 ASVIWVWNAPMGARR
-571 PLASGIRW
+571 PLASGVNW
-579 GRLFGV
+579 GRMFG
-585 AFSGLLIVI
+585 ASFALLLIVM

-604 RADSVIGPELQVQL
+604 RADSVIGPELQIEL
-618 DDIVMQAEAAEASGD
+618 DAITEQSRIAEEAGD
-633 LALAGSLA
+633 LAKVGSLA
-641 AEFTALIAYAQRTG
+641 AEFTALISYAQRTG
-655 DVIHDGFNDEGA
+655 DVIYDGYTDEGA
-667 GLGWV
+667 GLGWL
-672 ALAIGLL
+672 ALVLGLL
-679 TLLVAVPAS
+679 TLVLAVPAS
-688 GLISTD
+688 GFFSQEEL
-694 ERFLYQWCSI
+694 FLYRWCSV
-704 VCGLGLGLLVLGI
+704 VCGLGLGLLLISVAWI
-717 AWVATIA
+717 ASIS

-734 VGALFMM
+734 VGALFLLF
-741 IAGVTSAASV
+741 AGVTAAASA

-756 EFDRKQVYTEI
+756 EFDRKQVYT
-767 SS
+767 

>member
-1 MRPLYAA
+1 MMNLFAES
-8 TSEGHF
+8 TGHF
-14 VDRTIGKLTD
+14 VDRAVGKVTD
-24 LEKGTQV
+24 LETGDQI
-31 ANAVATGIEYLVLA
+31 ASAVASAVEFLVLI
-45 AVFVVPILMLLG
+45 AVFAIPVLVLLG
-57 GLRSRKAVNIL
+57 SARRRRVVTAVGGAAGLLAVI
-68 GGVAATAGVVWYRS
+68 WYRS
-82 IGDWDQRQNSILDKW
+82 TGDWDQRQNTILDKW

-119 LDVIKWPFHTM
+119 LAVIKWPFQTM
-130 LKIVVDDWLLGLS
+130 LEVVVDDWLLGLS
-143 WLTVCVAV
+143 WMTVCLAA

-160 LKVGIG
+160 LQVGVG
-166 SFLGLTICGLLGE
+166 SFLGLTICGLLGD

-199 VMIGIPV
+199 VIIGIPT
-206 GVACGRMDGVWRVVR
+206 GVACGRIDGVWRVVR
-221 PILDAMQVVHSFVYM
+221 PLLDAMQVVHSFVYM

-334 YRAIANQDIALAGSG
+334 YRSIANQDIALAGSG

-366 DDADRGGLFSR
+366 DESDRAGLFSR
-377 ISGAWKNTRTP
+377 MTAAWKNTRTP
-388 ELLLQ
+388 EALLPVVGE
-393 KAEEPADLGTDTND
+393 AAPPETVVEDEPE
-407 GGLVAAMYEPLGNRE
+407 VAKFEPVHGRE
-422 RTAVGGAALG
+422 RLAMFGAGIGSVVAVLG
-432 SIIALVGIFLPWNSG
+432 ILLPWNSNS
-447 AGHISA
+447 GHLSA
-453 YARYADESL
+453 YGRFVDNDL
-462 TNQSFNGLAASG
+462 VGQSFNGLSASG
-474 GSWFGVIIL
+474 GSWFGIVIVLCVITVGASIYSTA
-483 LFVIALAASLYASV
+483 LFA
-497 FTPGQ
+497 GQ
-502 KSRWLG
+502 RNRWLG
-508 PDGATIFSVAAL
+508 PDGATAFSLAAAVTAL
-520 VVAICAILADPPI
+520 CALLANAPDT
-533 AASEFSR
+533 ATGFQR
-540 SSGVYVTLIGC
+540 SSGVYITLIGC
-551 ILMAA
+551 LIMAG
-556 SSVLWVWNAPMGARR
+556 SSISWVWSAPMGARR
-571 PLASGIRW
+571 PLASGVNW
-579 GRLFGV
+579 GRMFG
-585 AFSGLLIVI
+585 ASFALLLIVM

-604 RADSVIGPELQVQL
+604 RAGSVIGPELQLEL
-618 DDIVMQAEAAEASGD
+618 DAIQELSKAAEDAGD
-633 LALAGSLA
+633 LAKAGSLA
-641 AEFTALIAYAQRTG
+641 AEYTALIAYAQRTG
-655 DVIHDGFNDEGA
+655 DVIYDGYTDQGA

-672 ALAIGLL
+672 ALFLGLL
-679 TLLVAVPAS
+679 GLAVAVPAS
-688 GLISTD
+688 GFFSQD
-694 ERFLYQWCSI
+694 EVFLYKWCSI
-704 VCGLGLGLLVLGI
+704 VCGLGLGLLLLGI
-717 AWVATIA
+717 AWVASIS

-734 VGALFMM
+734 VGVLFLLF
-741 IAGVTSAASV
+741 AGVTTAASA

-756 EFDRKQVYTEI
+756 EFDRKQIY
-767 SS
+767 S

>member
-1 MRPLYAA
+1 MNLYAES
-8 TSEGHF
+8 TGHF
-14 VDRTIGKLTD
+14 VDRAVGKVTD
-24 LEKGTQV
+24 LETGDKV
-31 ANAVATGIEYLVLA
+31 ADAVASAVEFVALIGVFAIPILFLLGSARRRRIAA
-45 AVFVVPILMLLG
+45 AVGGGAALLG
-57 GLRSRKAVNIL
+57 VL
-68 GGVAATAGVVWYRS
+68 WYRS
-82 IGDWDQRQNSILDKW
+82 IGDWDQRQNTVLDKW

-119 LDVIKWPFHTM
+119 LAVIKWPFQTM
-130 LKIVVDDWLLGLS
+130 LEVVVDDWLLGLS
-143 WLTVCVAV
+143 WMTVCLAA

-160 LKVGIG
+160 LQVGIG

-199 VMIGIPV
+199 VIIGIPT
-206 GVACGRMDGVWRVVR
+206 GVACGRMGGVWRVVR
-221 PILDAMQVVHSFVYM
+221 PLLDAMQVVHSFVYM

-334 YRAIANQDIALAGSG
+334 YRSIANQDIALAGSG

-366 DDADRGGLFSR
+366 DDSDKAGLFSR
-377 ISGAWKNTRTP
+377 ITAAWKNTRTP
-388 ELLLQ
+388 EALLPAYTETESASSKSDQ
-393 KAEEPADLGTDTND
+393 ATEEAQ
-407 GGLVAAMYEPLGNRE
+407 YEPVRNKERLAMLGASAG
-422 RTAVGGAALG
+422 AVIAAIGL
-432 SIIALVGIFLPWNSG
+432 FLPWNSG
-447 AGHISA
+447 TGHVSA
-453 YARYADESL
+453 YGRFADNDL
-462 TNQSFNGLAASG
+462 AGQSFNGLAASG
-474 GSWFGVIIL
+474 GSWFGIIIL
-483 LFVIALAASLYASV
+483 LCVLAVGGALYSTAWFA
-497 FTPGQ
+497 GQ
-502 KSRWLG
+502 RNRWLG
-508 PDGATIFSVAAL
+508 PDGATIFSVAGVVTAL
-520 VVAICAILADPPI
+520 SATLANAPDS
-533 AASEFSR
+533 ASGFQR
-540 SSGVYVTLIGC
+540 SSGVYVALVGCLI
-551 ILMAA
+551 MAA
-556 SSVLWVWNAPMGARR
+556 ASVTWVWNAPMGARR
-571 PLASGIRW
+571 PLSSGVNW
-579 GRLFGV
+579 GRMFG
-585 AFSGLLIVI
+585 ASFALLLIVM

-604 RADSVIGPELQVQL
+604 RADSVIGPELQIEL
-618 DDIVMQAEAAEASGD
+618 DAITEQSKIAEEAGD
-633 LALAGSLA
+633 LAKVGSLA
-641 AEFTALIAYAQRTG
+641 AEFTALISYAQRTG
-655 DVIHDGFNDEGA
+655 DVIYDGYTDEGA
-667 GLGWV
+667 GLGWL
-672 ALAIGLL
+672 ALFLGLL
-679 TLLVAVPAS
+679 ALLVAIPAS
-688 GLISTD
+688 GFFSQEEL
-694 ERFLYQWCSI
+694 FLYKWCSV
-704 VCGLGLGLLVLGI
+704 VCGLGLGLLLISV
-717 AWVATIA
+717 AWIGSIS

-734 VGALFMM
+734 VGAVFLLF
-741 IAGVTSAASV
+741 AGVTTAASA

-756 EFDRKQVYTEI
+756 EFDRKQVYT
-767 SS
+767 

>member
-1 MRPLYAA
+1 MMNLFAES
-8 TSEGHF
+8 TGHF
-14 VDRTIGKLTD
+14 VDRAVGKVTD
-24 LEKGTQV
+24 LETGDQI
-31 ANAVATGIEYLVLA
+31 ASAVASAVEFLVLI
-45 AVFVVPILMLLG
+45 AVFAIPVLVLLG
-57 GLRSRKAVNIL
+57 SARRRRVVTAVGGAAGLLAVI
-68 GGVAATAGVVWYRS
+68 WYRS
-82 IGDWDQRQNSILDKW
+82 TGDWDQRQNTILDKW

-119 LDVIKWPFHTM
+119 LAVIKWPFQTM
-130 LKIVVDDWLLGLS
+130 LEVVVDDWLLGLS
-143 WLTVCVAV
+143 WMTVCLAA

-160 LKVGIG
+160 LQVGVG
-166 SFLGLTICGLLGE
+166 SFLGLTICGLLGD

-199 VMIGIPV
+199 VIIGIPT
-206 GVACGRMDGVWRVVR
+206 GVACGRIDGVWRVVR
-221 PILDAMQVVHSFVYM
+221 PLLDAMQVVHSFVYM

-334 YRAIANQDIALAGSG
+334 YRSIANQDIALAGSG

-366 DDADRGGLFSR
+366 DESDRAGLFSR
-377 ISGAWKNTRTP
+377 MTAAWKNTRTP
-388 ELLLQ
+388 EALLPVVGE
-393 KAEEPADLGTDTND
+393 AAPPETVVDDEPEIAKF
-407 GGLVAAMYEPLGNRE
+407 EPVHGRE
-422 RTAVGGAALG
+422 RLAMFGAGIGSMVAVLG
-432 SIIALVGIFLPWNSG
+432 ILLPWNSNS
-447 AGHISA
+447 GHLSA
-453 YARYADESL
+453 YGRFVDNDL
-462 TNQSFNGLAASG
+462 VGQSFNGLSASG
-474 GSWFGVIIL
+474 GSWFGIVIVLCVITVGASIYSTA
-483 LFVIALAASLYASV
+483 LFA
-497 FTPGQ
+497 GQ
-502 KSRWLG
+502 RNRWLG
-508 PDGATIFSVAAL
+508 PDGATAFSLAAAVTAL
-520 VVAICAILADPPI
+520 CALLANAPDT
-533 AASEFSR
+533 ATGFQR
-540 SSGVYVTLIGC
+540 SSGVYITLIGC
-551 ILMAA
+551 LIMAG
-556 SSVLWVWNAPMGARR
+556 SSISWVWSAPMGARR
-571 PLASGIRW
+571 PLASGVNW
-579 GRLFGV
+579 GRMFG
-585 AFSGLLIVI
+585 ASFALLLIVM

-604 RADSVIGPELQVQL
+604 RAGSVIGPELQLEL
-618 DDIVMQAEAAEASGD
+618 DAIQELSKAAEDAGD
-633 LALAGSLA
+633 LAKAGSLA
-641 AEFTALIAYAQRTG
+641 AEYTALIAYAQRTG
-655 DVIHDGFNDEGA
+655 DVIYDGYTDQGA

-672 ALAIGLL
+672 ALFLGLL
-679 TLLVAVPAS
+679 GLAVAVPAS
-688 GLISTD
+688 GFFSQD
-694 ERFLYQWCSI
+694 EVFLYKWCSI
-704 VCGLGLGLLVLGI
+704 VCGLGLGLLLLGI
-717 AWVATIA
+717 AWVASIS

-734 VGALFMM
+734 VGVLFLLF
-741 IAGVTSAASV
+741 AGVTTAASA

-756 EFDRKQVYTEI
+756 EFDRKQIY
-767 SS
+767 S

>member
-1 MRPLYAA
+1 MRPVYAA
-8 TSEGHF
+8 SSDGHF
-14 VDRTIGKLTD
+14 VDRTVGKLTD

-31 ANAVATGIEYLVLA
+31 ADGIANGIEYLVLA
-45 AVFVVPILMLLG
+45 AVFVIPILMLLG
-57 GLRSRKAVNIL
+57 GLRSRRAVNIL
-68 GGVAATAGVVWYRS
+68 GGVAATAGVIWYRS
-82 IGDWDQRQNSILDKW
+82 VGDWDQRQNTILDKW

-130 LKIVVDDWLLGLS
+130 LKIVVDEWLLGLS
-143 WLTVCVAV
+143 WLTVCIAV

-160 LKVGIG
+160 LKVGVG
-166 SFLGLTICGLLGE
+166 SFLGLTVCGLLGE
-179 EYWKETARTIGFIAV
+179 EYWKETARTLGFIAV

-221 PILDAMQVVHSFVYM
+221 PVLDAMQVVHSFVYM

-377 ISGAWKNTRTP
+377 ISGAWKNTKTP

-393 KAEEPADLGTDTND
+393 KDEEPVDPGIDADD
-407 GGLVAAMYEPLGNRE
+407 GGLVAAVYEPLGNRE
-422 RTAVGGAALG
+422 RMAVGGAALG
-432 SIIALVGIFLPWNSG
+432 SIIVVVGIFLPWNSG
-447 AGHISA
+447 SGHISA

-483 LFVIALAASLYASV
+483 LFVIALAASLYATA

-520 VVAICAILADPPI
+520 VTAISAMLGDPPSV
-533 AASEFSR
+533 ANEFSR
-540 SSGVYVTLIGC
+540 SSGIYVTLIGC
-551 ILMAA
+551 IVMAA
-556 SSVLWVWNAPMGARR
+556 ASVLWVWNAPMAARR

-585 AFSGLLIVI
+585 AISGLLIVI

-604 RADSVIGPELQVQL
+604 RADSVIGPELQMQL
-618 DDIVMQAEAAEASGD
+618 DDIVMQAEEAEAAGD
-633 LALAGSLA
+633 LQLAGSLA

-655 DVIHDGFNDEGA
+655 DVIHDGFEDEGA

-672 ALAIGLL
+672 ALAIGLF

-688 GLISTD
+688 GLISSD
-694 ERFLYQWCSI
+694 EKFLYQWCSI
-704 VCGLGLGLLVLGI
+704 VCGLGLGVLVLGV

-724 RVAETNLVSG
+724 RVAEPNLVSG
-734 VGALFMM
+734 VGALFIMF
-741 IAGVTSAASV
+741 AGVTSASSV

-756 EFDRKQVYTEI
+756 EFDRKQLYEEVT
-767 SS
+767 S

>member
-1 MRPLYAA
+1 MNLYAES
-8 TSEGHF
+8 TGHF
-14 VDRTIGKLTD
+14 VDRAVGKVTD
-24 LEKGTQV
+24 LETGDKV
-31 ANAVATGIEYLVLA
+31 ADAVASAVEFVALIGVFAIPILFLLGSARRRRIAA
-45 AVFVVPILMLLG
+45 AVGGGAALLG
-57 GLRSRKAVNIL
+57 VL
-68 GGVAATAGVVWYRS
+68 WYRS
-82 IGDWDQRQNSILDKW
+82 IGDWDQRQNTVLDKW

-119 LDVIKWPFHTM
+119 LAVIKWPFQTM
-130 LKIVVDDWLLGLS
+130 LEVVVDDWLLGLS
-143 WLTVCVAV
+143 WMTVCLAA

-160 LKVGIG
+160 LQVGIG

-199 VMIGIPV
+199 VIIGIPT

-221 PILDAMQVVHSFVYM
+221 PLLDAMQVVHSFVYM

-334 YRAIANQDIALAGSG
+334 YRSIANQDIALAGSG

-366 DDADRGGLFSR
+366 DDSDKAGLFSR
-377 ISGAWKNTRTP
+377 ITAAWKNTRTP
-388 ELLLQ
+388 EALL
-393 KAEEPADLGTDTND
+393 PADTEKVSASSESDQATEE
-407 GGLVAAMYEPLGNRE
+407 AQYEPVRNKERLAMLGASAG
-422 RTAVGGAALG
+422 AVIAAIGL
-432 SIIALVGIFLPWNSG
+432 FLPWNSG
-447 AGHISA
+447 TGHVSA
-453 YARYADESL
+453 YGRFADNDL
-462 TNQSFNGLAASG
+462 AGQSFNGLAASG
-474 GSWFGVIIL
+474 GSWFGIIIL
-483 LFVIALAASLYASV
+483 LCVLAVGGALYSTAWFA
-497 FTPGQ
+497 GQ
-502 KSRWLG
+502 RNRWLG
-508 PDGATIFSVAAL
+508 PDGATIFSVAA
-520 VVAICAILADPPI
+520 VVTALSAALANAPDS
-533 AASEFSR
+533 ASGFQR
-540 SSGVYVTLIGC
+540 SAGVYVALVGCLI
-551 ILMAA
+551 MAA
-556 SSVLWVWNAPMGARR
+556 ASVTWVWNAPMGARR
-571 PLASGIRW
+571 PLSSGVNW
-579 GRLFGV
+579 GRMFG
-585 AFSGLLIVI
+585 ASFALLLIVM

-604 RADSVIGPELQVQL
+604 RADSVIGPELQIEL
-618 DDIVMQAEAAEASGD
+618 DAITEQSKIAEEAGD
-633 LALAGSLA
+633 LAKVGSLA
-641 AEFTALIAYAQRTG
+641 AEFTALISYAQRTG
-655 DVIHDGFNDEGA
+655 DVIYDGYTDEGA
-667 GLGWV
+667 GLGWL
-672 ALAIGLL
+672 ALFVGLL
-679 TLLVAVPAS
+679 ALLVAIPAS
-688 GLISTD
+688 GFFSQEEL
-694 ERFLYQWCSI
+694 FLYKWCSV
-704 VCGLGLGLLVLGI
+704 VCGLGLGLLLISV
-717 AWVATIA
+717 AWIGSIS

-734 VGALFMM
+734 VGAVFLLF
-741 IAGVTSAASV
+741 AGVTTAASA

-756 EFDRKQVYTEI
+756 EFDRKQVYT
-767 SS
+767 

>member
-1 MRPLYAA
+1 MMNLFAES
-8 TSEGHF
+8 TGHF
-14 VDRTIGKLTD
+14 VDRAVGKVTD
-24 LEKGTQV
+24 LETGDQI
-31 ANAVATGIEYLVLA
+31 ASAVASAVEFLVLI
-45 AVFVVPILMLLG
+45 AVFAIPVLVLLG
-57 GLRSRKAVNIL
+57 SARRRRVVTAVGGAAGLLAVI
-68 GGVAATAGVVWYRS
+68 WYRS
-82 IGDWDQRQNSILDKW
+82 TGDWDQRQNTILDKW

-119 LDVIKWPFHTM
+119 LAVIKWPFQTM
-130 LKIVVDDWLLGLS
+130 LEVVVDDWLLGLS
-143 WLTVCVAV
+143 WMTVCLAA

-160 LKVGIG
+160 LQVGVG
-166 SFLGLTICGLLGE
+166 SFLGLTICGLLGD

-199 VMIGIPV
+199 VIIGIPT
-206 GVACGRMDGVWRVVR
+206 GVACGRIDGVWRVVR
-221 PILDAMQVVHSFVYM
+221 PLLDAMQVVHSFVYM

-334 YRAIANQDIALAGSG
+334 YRSIANQDIALAGSG

-366 DDADRGGLFSR
+366 DESDRAGLFSR
-377 ISGAWKNTRTP
+377 MTAAWKNTRTP
-388 ELLLQ
+388 EALLPVVGE
-393 KAEEPADLGTDTND
+393 AAPPETVVDDEPEIAKF
-407 GGLVAAMYEPLGNRE
+407 EPVHGRE
-422 RTAVGGAALG
+422 RLAMFGAGIGSVVAVLG
-432 SIIALVGIFLPWNSG
+432 ILLPWNSNS
-447 AGHISA
+447 GHLSA
-453 YARYADESL
+453 YGRFVDNDL
-462 TNQSFNGLAASG
+462 VGQSFNGLSASG
-474 GSWFGVIIL
+474 GSWFGIVIVLCVITVGASIYSTA
-483 LFVIALAASLYASV
+483 LFA
-497 FTPGQ
+497 GQ
-502 KSRWLG
+502 RNRWLG
-508 PDGATIFSVAAL
+508 PDGATAFSLAAAVTAL
-520 VVAICAILADPPI
+520 CAVLANAPDT
-533 AASEFSR
+533 ATGFQR
-540 SSGVYVTLIGC
+540 SSGVYITLIGC
-551 ILMAA
+551 LIMAG
-556 SSVLWVWNAPMGARR
+556 SSISWVWSAPMGARR
-571 PLASGIRW
+571 PLASGVNW
-579 GRLFGV
+579 GRMFG
-585 AFSGLLIVI
+585 ASFALLMIVM

-604 RADSVIGPELQVQL
+604 RAGSVIGPELQLEL
-618 DDIVMQAEAAEASGD
+618 DAIQELSKAAEDAGD
-633 LALAGSLA
+633 LAKAGSLA
-641 AEFTALIAYAQRTG
+641 AEYTALIAYAQRTG
-655 DVIHDGFNDEGA
+655 DVIYDGYTDQGA

-672 ALAIGLL
+672 ALFLGLL
-679 TLLVAVPAS
+679 GLAVAVPAS
-688 GLISTD
+688 GFFSQD
-694 ERFLYQWCSI
+694 EVFLYKWCSI
-704 VCGLGLGLLVLGI
+704 VCGLGLGLLLLGI
-717 AWVATIA
+717 AWVASIS

-734 VGALFMM
+734 VGVLFLLF
-741 IAGVTSAASV
+741 AGVTTAASA

-756 EFDRKQVYTEI
+756 EFDRKQIY
-767 SS
+767 S

>member
-1 MRPLYAA
+1 MNLYAKS
-8 TSEGHF
+8 TGHF
-14 VDRTIGKLTD
+14 VDRAVGKVTD
-24 LEKGTQV
+24 LETGDKV
-31 ANAVATGIEYLVLA
+31 ADAVASAVEFVALIGVFAIPILFLLGSARRRRIAA
-45 AVFVVPILMLLG
+45 AVGGGAALLG
-57 GLRSRKAVNIL
+57 VL
-68 GGVAATAGVVWYRS
+68 WYRS
-82 IGDWDQRQNSILDKW
+82 IGDWDQRQNTVLDKW

-119 LDVIKWPFHTM
+119 LAVIKWPFQTM
-130 LKIVVDDWLLGLS
+130 LEVVVDDWLLGLS
-143 WLTVCVAV
+143 WMTVCLAA

-160 LKVGIG
+160 LQVGIG

-199 VMIGIPV
+199 VIIGIPT

-221 PILDAMQVVHSFVYM
+221 PLLDAMQVVHSFVYM

-334 YRAIANQDIALAGSG
+334 YRSIANQDIALAGSG

-366 DDADRGGLFSR
+366 DDSDKAGLFSR
-377 ISGAWKNTRTP
+377 ITAAWKNTRTP
-388 ELLLQ
+388 EELLPANTEEVSASSKSEQ
-393 KAEEPADLGTDTND
+393 AAEEAQFEPVRNKERLAMLGASA
-407 GGLVAAMYEPLGNRE
+407 GVVIAAIGLV
-422 RTAVGGAALG
+422 
-432 SIIALVGIFLPWNSG
+432 LPWNSG
-447 AGHISA
+447 TGHVSA
-453 YARYADESL
+453 YGRFADNDL
-462 TNQSFNGLAASG
+462 AGQSFNGLAASG
-474 GSWFGVIIL
+474 GSWFGIIIL
-483 LFVIALAASLYASV
+483 LCVLAVGGALYSTAWFA
-497 FTPGQ
+497 GQ
-502 KSRWLG
+502 RNRWLG
-508 PDGATIFSVAAL
+508 PDGATIFSVAGVVTAL
-520 VVAICAILADPPI
+520 SATLANAPDS
-533 AASEFSR
+533 ASGFQR
-540 SSGVYVTLIGC
+540 SSGVYVALVGCLI
-551 ILMAA
+551 MAA
-556 SSVLWVWNAPMGARR
+556 ASVTWVWNAPMGARR
-571 PLASGIRW
+571 PLSSGVNW
-579 GRLFGV
+579 GRMFG
-585 AFSGLLIVI
+585 ASFALLLIVMS
-594 AGYSGWTFDT
+594 GFSGWTFDT
-604 RADSVIGPELQVQL
+604 RADSVIGPELQIEL
-618 DDIVMQAEAAEASGD
+618 DAITEQSRIAEEAGD
-633 LALAGSLA
+633 LAKVGSLA
-641 AEFTALIAYAQRTG
+641 AEFTALISYAQRTG
-655 DVIHDGFNDEGA
+655 DVIYDGYTDEGA
-667 GLGWV
+667 GLGWL
-672 ALAIGLL
+672 ALFLGLL
-679 TLLVAVPAS
+679 ALLVAIPAS
-688 GLISTD
+688 GFFSQEEL
-694 ERFLYQWCSI
+694 FLYKWCSV
-704 VCGLGLGLLVLGI
+704 VCGLGLGLLLISV
-717 AWVATIA
+717 AWIGSIS

-734 VGALFMM
+734 VGAVFLLF
-741 IAGVTSAASV
+741 AGVTTAASA

-756 EFDRKQVYTEI
+756 EFDRKQVYT
-767 SS
+767 

>member
-1 MRPLYAA
+1 MNLYAES
-8 TSEGHF
+8 TGHF
-14 VDRTIGKLTD
+14 VDRAVGKVTD
-24 LEKGTQV
+24 LETGDKV
-31 ANAVATGIEYLVLA
+31 ADAVAS
-45 AVFVVPILMLLG
+45 AVEFVALIGVFAVPILFLLG
-57 GLRSRKAVNIL
+57 SARRRRIAAAVGGGAALL
-68 GGVAATAGVVWYRS
+68 GVLWYRS
-82 IGDWDQRQNSILDKW
+82 IGDWDQRQNTVLDKW

-119 LDVIKWPFHTM
+119 LAVIKWPFQTM
-130 LKIVVDDWLLGLS
+130 LEVVVDDWLLGLS
-143 WLTVCVAV
+143 WMTVCLAA

-160 LKVGIG
+160 LQVGIG

-199 VMIGIPV
+199 VIIGIPT

-221 PILDAMQVVHSFVYM
+221 PLLDAMQVVHSFVYM

-334 YRAIANQDIALAGSG
+334 YRSIANQDIALAGSG

-366 DDADRGGLFSR
+366 DDSDKAGLFSR
-377 ISGAWKNTRTP
+377 ITAAWKNTRTP
-388 ELLLQ
+388 EALL
-393 KAEEPADLGTDTND
+393 PADTETVSASSKSDQATEE
-407 GGLVAAMYEPLGNRE
+407 AQYEPVRNKERLAMLGASAG
-422 RTAVGGAALG
+422 AVIAAIGL
-432 SIIALVGIFLPWNSG
+432 FLPWNSG
-447 AGHISA
+447 TGHVSA
-453 YARYADESL
+453 YGRFADNDL
-462 TNQSFNGLAASG
+462 AGQSFNGLAASG
-474 GSWFGVIIL
+474 GSWFGIIIL
-483 LFVIALAASLYASV
+483 LCVLAVGGALYSTAWFA
-497 FTPGQ
+497 GQ
-502 KSRWLG
+502 RNRWLG
-508 PDGATIFSVAAL
+508 PDGATIFSVAGVVTAL
-520 VVAICAILADPPI
+520 SATLANAPDS
-533 AASEFSR
+533 ASGFQR
-540 SSGVYVTLIGC
+540 SSGVYVTLVGC
-551 ILMAA
+551 LIMAA
-556 SSVLWVWNAPMGARR
+556 ASVTWVWNAPMGARR
-571 PLASGIRW
+571 PLSSGVNW
-579 GRLFGV
+579 GRMFG
-585 AFSGLLIVI
+585 ASFALLLIVM

-604 RADSVIGPELQVQL
+604 RADSVIGPELQIEL
-618 DDIVMQAEAAEASGD
+618 DAITEQSKIAEEAGD
-633 LALAGSLA
+633 LAKVGSLA
-641 AEFTALIAYAQRTG
+641 AEFTALISYAQRTG
-655 DVIHDGFNDEGA
+655 DVIYDGYTDEGA
-667 GLGWV
+667 GLGWL
-672 ALAIGLL
+672 ALFLGLL
-679 TLLVAVPAS
+679 ALLVAIPAS
-688 GLISTD
+688 GFFSQEEL
-694 ERFLYQWCSI
+694 FLYKWCSV
-704 VCGLGLGLLVLGI
+704 VCGLGLGLLLISV
-717 AWVATIA
+717 AWIGSIS

-734 VGALFMM
+734 VGAVFLLF
-741 IAGVTSAASV
+741 AGVTTAASA

-756 EFDRKQVYTEI
+756 EFDRKQVYT
-767 SS
+767 

>member
-1 MRPLYAA
+1 MKPLYAA

-14 VDRTIGKLTD
+14 VDRTVGKLTD

-31 ANAVATGIEYLVLA
+31 VDAVASGIEYLVLA

-57 GLRSRKAVNIL
+57 GLRSRKAASIL
-68 GGVAATAGVVWYRS
+68 GGVAAMAGVVWYRS

-119 LDVIKWPFHTM
+119 LDVIKWPFYTM
-130 LKIVVDDWLLGLS
+130 LKVVVDEWLLGLS
-143 WLTVCVAV
+143 WLTVCLAV

-179 EYWKETARTIGFIAV
+179 EYWKETARTLGFIAV

-206 GVACGRMDGVWRVVR
+206 GVACGRVDGVWRIVR

-366 DDADRGGLFSR
+366 DDADRGGLFGR
-377 ISGAWKNTRTP
+377 ISSAWKNTKTP

-393 KAEEPADLGTDTND
+393 KAEEPADPGSDTND
-407 GGLVAAMYEPLGNRE
+407 GDLVVAMYEPLGNRE

-432 SIIALVGIFLPWNSG
+432 SVIALVGIFLPWNSG

-474 GSWFGVIIL
+474 GSWFGVMIL

-520 VVAICAILADPPI
+520 VTAICAILADAPSV
-533 AASEFSR
+533 ASEFSR

-551 ILMAA
+551 MLMAA
-556 SSVLWVWNAPMGARR
+556 ASVLWVWNAPMAARR

-585 AFSGLLIVI
+585 AVSGLLIVI

-618 DDIVMQAEAAEASGD
+618 DDIVMQAEAAEAAGD
-633 LALAGSLA
+633 LQLAGSLA

-655 DVIHDGFNDEGA
+655 DVINDGFEDEGA

-672 ALAIGLL
+672 ALAIGFV

-688 GLISTD
+688 GLISRD
-694 ERFLYQWCSI
+694 EKFLYQWCSI
-704 VCGLGLGLLVLGI
+704 VCGLGLGVLVLGI
-717 AWVATIA
+717 AWVGTIA

-734 VGALFMM
+734 VGALFIMF
-741 IAGVTSAASV
+741 AGVTSAGSV

-756 EFDRKQVYTEI
+756 EFDRKQVYDEV

>member
-1 MRPLYAA
+1 MMNLFAES
-8 TSEGHF
+8 TGHF
-14 VDRTIGKLTD
+14 VDRAVGKVTD
-24 LEKGTQV
+24 LETGDQI
-31 ANAVATGIEYLVLA
+31 ASAVASAVEFLVLI
-45 AVFVVPILMLLG
+45 AVFAIPVLVLLG
-57 GLRSRKAVNIL
+57 SARRRRVVTAVGGAAGLLAVI
-68 GGVAATAGVVWYRS
+68 WYRS
-82 IGDWDQRQNSILDKW
+82 TGDWDQRQNTILDKW

-119 LDVIKWPFHTM
+119 LAVIKWPFQTM
-130 LKIVVDDWLLGLS
+130 LEVVVDDWLLGLS
-143 WLTVCVAV
+143 WMTVCLAA

-160 LKVGIG
+160 LQGGVG
-166 SFLGLTICGLLGE
+166 SFLGLTICGLLGD

-199 VMIGIPV
+199 VIIGIPT
-206 GVACGRMDGVWRVVR
+206 GVACGRIDGVWRVVR
-221 PILDAMQVVHSFVYM
+221 PLLDAMQVVHSFVYM

-334 YRAIANQDIALAGSG
+334 YRSIANQDIALAGSG

-366 DDADRGGLFSR
+366 DESDRAGLFSR
-377 ISGAWKNTRTP
+377 MTAAWKNTRTP
-388 ELLLQ
+388 EALLPVVGE
-393 KAEEPADLGTDTND
+393 AAPPETVVEDEPE
-407 GGLVAAMYEPLGNRE
+407 VAKFEPVHGRE
-422 RTAVGGAALG
+422 RLAMFGAGIGSAVAVLG
-432 SIIALVGIFLPWNSG
+432 ILLPWNSNS
-447 AGHISA
+447 GHLSA
-453 YARYADESL
+453 YGRFVDNDL
-462 TNQSFNGLAASG
+462 VGQSFNGLSASG
-474 GSWFGVIIL
+474 GSWFGIVIVLCVITVGASIYSTA
-483 LFVIALAASLYASV
+483 LFA
-497 FTPGQ
+497 GQ
-502 KSRWLG
+502 RNRWLG
-508 PDGATIFSVAAL
+508 PDGATAFSLAAAVTAL
-520 VVAICAILADPPI
+520 CALLANAPDT
-533 AASEFSR
+533 ATGFQR
-540 SSGVYVTLIGC
+540 SSGVYITLIGC
-551 ILMAA
+551 LIMAG
-556 SSVLWVWNAPMGARR
+556 SSISWVWSAPMGARR
-571 PLASGIRW
+571 PLASGVNW
-579 GRLFGV
+579 GRMFG
-585 AFSGLLIVI
+585 ASFALLLIVM

-604 RADSVIGPELQVQL
+604 RAGSVIGPELQLEL
-618 DDIVMQAEAAEASGD
+618 DAIQELSKAAEDAGD
-633 LALAGSLA
+633 LAKAGSLA
-641 AEFTALIAYAQRTG
+641 AEYTALIAYAQRTG
-655 DVIHDGFNDEGA
+655 DVIYDGYTDQGA

-672 ALAIGLL
+672 ALFLGLL
-679 TLLVAVPAS
+679 GLAVAVPAS
-688 GLISTD
+688 GFFSQD
-694 ERFLYQWCSI
+694 EVFLYKWCSI
-704 VCGLGLGLLVLGI
+704 VCGLGLGLLLLGI
-717 AWVATIA
+717 AWVASIS

-734 VGALFMM
+734 VGVLFLLF
-741 IAGVTSAASV
+741 AGVTTAASA

-756 EFDRKQVYTEI
+756 EFDRKQIY
-767 SS
+767 S

>member
-1 MRPLYAA
+1 MNLYAES
-8 TSEGHF
+8 TGHF
-14 VDRTIGKLTD
+14 VDRAVGKVTD
-24 LEKGTQV
+24 LETGDKV
-31 ANAVATGIEYLVLA
+31 ADAVASAVEFVALIGVFAIPILFLLGSARRRRIAA
-45 AVFVVPILMLLG
+45 AVGGGAALLG
-57 GLRSRKAVNIL
+57 VL
-68 GGVAATAGVVWYRS
+68 WYRS
-82 IGDWDQRQNSILDKW
+82 IGDWDQRQNTVLDKW

-119 LDVIKWPFHTM
+119 LAVIKWPFQTM
-130 LKIVVDDWLLGLS
+130 LEVVVDDWLLGLS
-143 WLTVCVAV
+143 WMTVCLAA

-160 LKVGIG
+160 LQVGIG

-199 VMIGIPV
+199 VIIGIPT

-221 PILDAMQVVHSFVYM
+221 PLLDAMQVVHSFVYM

-334 YRAIANQDIALAGSG
+334 YRSIANQDIALAGSG

-366 DDADRGGLFSR
+366 DDSDKAGLFSR
-377 ISGAWKNTRTP
+377 ITAAWKNTRTP
-388 ELLLQ
+388 EALL
-393 KAEEPADLGTDTND
+393 PADTEKASASSESDQATEE
-407 GGLVAAMYEPLGNRE
+407 AQYEPVRNKERLAMLGASAG
-422 RTAVGGAALG
+422 AVIAAIGL
-432 SIIALVGIFLPWNSG
+432 FLPWNSG
-447 AGHISA
+447 TGHVSA
-453 YARYADESL
+453 YGRFADNDL
-462 TNQSFNGLAASG
+462 AGQSFNGLAASG
-474 GSWFGVIIL
+474 GSWFGIIIL
-483 LFVIALAASLYASV
+483 LCVLAVGGALYSTAWFA
-497 FTPGQ
+497 GQ
-502 KSRWLG
+502 RNRWLG
-508 PDGATIFSVAAL
+508 PDGATIFSVAGVVTAL
-520 VVAICAILADPPI
+520 SAALANAPDS
-533 AASEFSR
+533 ASGFQR
-540 SSGVYVTLIGC
+540 SAGVYVALVGCLI
-551 ILMAA
+551 MAA
-556 SSVLWVWNAPMGARR
+556 ASVTWVWNAPMGARR
-571 PLASGIRW
+571 PLSSGVNW
-579 GRLFGV
+579 GRMFGTSF
-585 AFSGLLIVI
+585 ALLLIVM

-604 RADSVIGPELQVQL
+604 RADSVIGPELQIEL
-618 DDIVMQAEAAEASGD
+618 DAITEQSKIAEEAGD
-633 LALAGSLA
+633 LAKVGSLA
-641 AEFTALIAYAQRTG
+641 AEFTALISYAQRTG
-655 DVIHDGFNDEGA
+655 DVIYDGYTDEGA
-667 GLGWV
+667 GLGWL
-672 ALAIGLL
+672 ALFVGLL
-679 TLLVAVPAS
+679 ALLVAIPAS
-688 GLISTD
+688 GFFSQEEL
-694 ERFLYQWCSI
+694 FLYKWCSV
-704 VCGLGLGLLVLGI
+704 VCGLGLGLLLISVAWI
-717 AWVATIA
+717 ASIS

-734 VGALFMM
+734 VGAVFLLF
-741 IAGVTSAASV
+741 AGVTTAASA

-756 EFDRKQVYTEI
+756 EFDRKQVYT
-767 SS
+767 